1 MAEHGADGNGGTGE
15 GRPQLRMWDD
25 AGKETVVGTVDHAG
39 ERWQVVV
46 IVEPLTAD
54 LARGRLSFR
63 LGDARHDTAPVLLEE
78 TAASVVQ
85 RASEFPNAMLR
96 QLLTSARR

>member
-1 MAEHGADGNGGTGE
+1 MAEHEADGNGDTGE

-25 AGKETVVGTVDHAG
+25 AAKETVVGTLDDDG
-39 ERWQVVV
+39 DRWSVVV
-46 IVEPLTAD
+46 MVEPVAAD

-63 LGDARHDTAPVLLEE
+63 LGDERYDTAPVLLEE

-85 RASEFPNAMLR
+85 RAAELPDAMLR

>member
-1 MAEHGADGNGGTGE
+1 MAEHGADGNGDTGD

-25 AGKETVVGTVDHAG
+25 AGKETVVGTLDDAG
-39 ERWQVVV
+39 DRWKVVV
-46 IVEPLTAD
+46 IVEPLAAD

-63 LGDARHDTAPVLLEE
+63 LGDERHDTAPVLLEE
-78 TAASVVQ
+78 TATSVVQ
-85 RASEFPNAMLR
+85 RAAELPDATLR

>member
-1 MAEHGADGNGGTGE
+1 MAEHGADGNGGAGE

-25 AGKETVVGTVDHAG
+25 AGKETVVGTLDDG
-39 ERWQVVV
+39 GDRWKVVV
-46 IVEPLTAD
+46 IVEPLAAD

-63 LGDARHDTAPVLLEE
+63 HGDERYDTAPVLLEE
-78 TAASVVQ
+78 TATSVVQ
-85 RASEFPNAMLR
+85 RAAELPDAMLR